1 MTNPIK
7 TTITDEQLEQL
18 RAQVG
23 VVNSSAKKELADSE
37 IKRSTVRTWAVLNAD
52 MRPLYM
58 DPDHAQASPWG
69 AIIAPPA
76 IILSYERIN
85 PGVDFLPGAYPI
97 LSKAQLNFDKP
108 IRVGDTVV
116 SESEITQVEEVTNTG
131 VAGRVIS
138 AAIETRV
145 KDADGQP
152 VGTAV
157 QDWHLYERGSDAQR
171 TLFAGRGDDAHMH
184 SQEDIEALGAEY
196 KTEEQ
201 RGADSLYWDDV
212 SEGDELQHLLKGP
225 TTRIRAG
232 DRRNSTWYWGHKQG
246 WDEMDDRPELFFTNE
261 NGMLEPVMATDWV
274 HHRAQRWGGLPG
286 ALENAADRPNYL
298 VQALAN
304 WMGDSGFPAEVN
316 LDFPIQSMIGDVTR
330 SYGRVTGKS
339 MSGDQ
344 GLVTLE
350 VWQINQ
356 LDQKI
361 TTGTATVVL
370 PTR

>member
-225 TTRIRAG
+225 TTRQC
-232 DRRNSTWYWGHKQG
+232 W
-246 WDEMDDRPELFFTNE
+246 
-261 NGMLEPVMATDWV
+261 
-274 HHRAQRWGGLPG
+274 
-286 ALENAADRPNYL
+286 
-298 VQALAN
+298 
-304 WMGDSGFPAEVN
+304 
-316 LDFPIQSMIGDVTR
+316 
-330 SYGRVTGKS
+330 
-339 MSGDQ
+339 
-344 GLVTLE
+344 
-350 VWQINQ
+350 
-356 LDQKI
+356 
-361 TTGTATVVL
+361 
-370 PTR
+370 